1 MQFLQTNDIKYVTLC
16 KAPGHWMPDAGQG
29 PRAHGRDC
37 GSGWGRMFMGSEGMM
52 SVILGAAV
60 ILVAVI
66 LGTASFILSD

>member
-1 MQFLQTNDIKYVTLC
+1 
-16 KAPGHWMPDAGQG
+16 
-29 PRAHGRDC
+29 
-37 GSGWGRMFMGSEGMM
+37 MGSEGMM